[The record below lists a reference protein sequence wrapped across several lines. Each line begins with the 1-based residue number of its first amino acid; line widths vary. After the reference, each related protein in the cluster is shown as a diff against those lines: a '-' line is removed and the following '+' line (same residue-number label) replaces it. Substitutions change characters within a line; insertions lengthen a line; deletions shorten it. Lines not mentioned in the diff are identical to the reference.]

1 MEGGDLCMSSVDSRV
16 VDMKFNRND
25 FAKGVSDTMKQLGD
39 LNSSLKMEGATK
51 GLSDVDDAAKK
62 VDFKNMGDNAE
73 KEGLRIR
80 AMTIFVGTA
89 IATLSHQIFLAGENM
104 VKSLTIAPVISG
116 FQEYE
121 LMMGSVQT
129 ILANTARYGTTLP
142 QVTAALDEL
151 NTYADKTIY
160 DFGEMTKNI
169 GLFTN
174 AGIRV
179 EDATKMIE
187 GFSNVAAASGTNAEG
202 AASAAYQLSQAL
214 SAGTIRLMDWRSLQ
228 NVGMGN
234 KNMQDGLID
243 IAKAMGTL
251 SKAGVT
257 AKGVQQDFNGSLEK
271 GWLSSGVMSTY
282 LKIMAGDL
290 TDAQMK
296 TLGLTAE
303 QIKNFDAQQKMAQDA
318 ATKVR
323 TFTQLVGTV
332 REAVG
337 SGWTETFRTVFGD
350 FNQATE
356 LFTAVNNV
364 VSGIVG
370 SSADAR
376 NNMLKDWAKLGG
388 RTEVIKGI
396 SNAWH
401 ALLDILGPIHD
412 AFREIFPKE
421 TGAELAKLSTEFR
434 LWTESLIPSKKTMED
449 IKRTFAGLFAIL
461 DIGWQIVKAGFTFI
475 TDLIGHFAKG
485 GGSILGF
492 TGNLG
497 DLIVK
502 FDDFLK
508 KGDIFGK
515 FFDWLEPKIEAP
527 VDALKRFL
535 GFIGGFVK
543 AATSSKIMADTIDRI
558 RINTGELADAGDWV
572 LNVWGHITAVVSAL
586 WSSIEPILAKIGG
599 ALKTVASDIGHV
611 FSKVSFVDLLGGAGI
626 GGILVMFNSIRKAIN
641 RLFEKKSSGPGL
653 LDSVKE
659 SLEALTGT
667 LKTMQANLKAA
678 VLIEIATAI
687 GILAIAV
694 SVLSKIDAVGLFKAV
709 TAIGYMAGEL
719 VAAFKLMDILLKDA
733 KGMKLDILAAGLI
746 LVALAVDVLAS
757 AATKMAKLSWNDL
770 AKGLSGVVVL
780 LGAVGV
786 TMRIMPTRES
796 MITNAT
802 GILILAEAIKVLASS
817 VQTIAD
823 MSWVE
828 IAKGISGV
836 AALLLALGLF
846 NRFGKMSW
854 ADVGSGVGLIL
865 LATSIK
871 ILGSAVKDISQLSW
885 IELAKGMSTMAVALG
900 LFVLALRKLPTKVML
915 DSVSFVVI
923 AAGMKVLASAIKDL
937 SGFTWIELAKGM
949 SAIAVALGAIV
960 LALRLIPEGAIFSA
974 ASLLVAVA
982 AIKILAGAMKDLGGL
997 SWNEIAKSLVE
1008 LLGSLTLLSVA
1019 LIAME
1024 GSLPGAAALIVA
1036 AGGLVFLAKAMQI
1049 MGGMSWSDIAAALVA
1064 LAGALLV
1071 LAVGLTAMIIA
1082 LPGALALLA
1091 AAPGLVALAGALQLL
1106 GTLSWGDIG
1115 KSIVVLLG
1123 IFAALAIGGA
1133 LSPLIAALGIALV
1146 ALGVGVAAIGVGF
1159 EAGGKGFNEFADG
1172 MTKLSQIDSQGIHNV
1187 ADALQAVIDKIPGL
1201 IAAVAVGFV
1210 DFAQVI
1216 IDNAGTFGM
1225 AAAAMLDQMIMV
1237 FNQKIPQLV
1246 QAMWNGMDAVLKT
1259 VDDHLPGLI
1268 QKGVDIIVSLLWGI
1282 AKNMDRMAAAG
1293 TAALIAFMR
1302 AIAAYLP
1309 LLVQQGADMVIAVL
1323 NGIADTIRTRGPEL
1337 RAAAWNL
1344 GTSLIDGIFGGASDP
1359 KGQAKVIGAVQ
1370 GLANNAITAARNAL
1384 KSKSPSQ
1391 VFMEIGKDMVEG
1403 WAIGVDDNV
1412 DTVST
1417 SVMNMGKTIAGLGAL
1432 VSSQLSDSLTPTI
1445 TPVLDLTNVQRDA
1458 SQINQLLQT
1467 SPLNMDSTYANAK
1480 NASAQVIANQ
1490 LASLEAASQSGDTFE
1505 FTQINQSPKALSTA
1519 EIYRNTNNQLSV
1531 AKGVLTNAN

>member
-1 MEGGDLCMSSVDSRV
+1 MSSVDSRV

-39 LNSSLKMEGATK
+39 LNNSLKMEGATK
-51 GLSDVDDAAKK
+51 GLSDVEDAAKK
-62 VDFKNMGDNAE
+62 VDFKEMGDNAE

-142 QVTAALDEL
+142 QVTSALDEL

-174 AGIRV
+174 AGIKV

-234 KNMQDGLID
+234 KNMQDGLIQ
-243 IAKAMGTL
+243 IAGAMGTL
-251 SKAGVT
+251 SKAGVN
-257 AKGVQQDFNGSLEK
+257 AKGVQSDFNGSLEK

-296 TLGLTAE
+296 TLGLTAA

-350 FNQATE
+350 FNEATD

-535 GFIGGFVK
+535 GFIGGFAK

-626 GGILVMFNSIRKAIN
+626 GGILVMFNNIRKAVN

-659 SLEALTGT
+659 SLETLTGT

-694 SVLSKIDAVGLFKAV
+694 SVLSKINAVGLIKAV
-709 TAIGYMAGEL
+709 VAIGYMAAEL

-746 LVALAVDVLAS
+746 LVATAIDILAS
-757 AATKMAKLSWNDL
+757 AATKLAQLSWNEL
-770 AKGLSGVVVL
+770 AKGLAGVVVL
-780 LGAVGV
+780 LGAVAGAMRLMPEQGKMISSGAGV
-786 TMRIMPTRES
+786 
-796 MITNAT
+796 
-802 GILILAEAIKVLASS
+802 ILIAE
-817 VQTIAD
+817 
-823 MSWVE
+823 
-828 IAKGISGV
+828 
-836 AALLLALGLF
+836 
-846 NRFGKMSW
+846 
-854 ADVGSGVGLIL
+854 
-865 LATSIK
+865 
-871 ILGSAVKDISQLSW
+871 
-885 IELAKGMSTMAVALG
+885 
-900 LFVLALRKLPTKVML
+900 
-915 DSVSFVVI
+915 
-923 AAGMKVLASAIKDL
+923 
-937 SGFTWIELAKGM
+937 
-949 SAIAVALGAIV
+949 
-960 LALRLIPEGAIFSA
+960 
-974 ASLLVAVA
+974 
-982 AIKILAGAMKDLGGL
+982 AIKILAGAVKQISDLSWGDIAKGLTGVAALLVALGLFTRFSEMNNAGIGSGVGLVLLATSVKILGSAMKDISDLNWNDLARGMTGVVVGLGAMAGAIKLMPSGGVLKGAGVIEVAAAMKILASAIKDMSSMSWVEIGKGATVMAGGL
-997 SWNEIAKSLVE
+997 TAIVLAMKFMSPSDIITATGLVIAVAGLKILASAMKDMASMSWAEIAKSLVE
-1008 LLGSLTLLSVA
+1008 LLGSLTLLSAA
-1019 LIAME
+1019 LIVME

-1091 AAPGLVALAGALQLL
+1091 AAPGLVALAGAMQLF
-1106 GTLSWGDIG
+1106 GAVSWGDIG

-1133 LSPLIAALGIALV
+1133 LSPLILALAAAMVILA
-1146 ALGVGVAAIGVGF
+1146 AGVAAIGLGIQ
-1159 EAGGKGFNEFADG
+1159 AGGSGIRALGDG
-1172 MTKLSQIDSQGIHNV
+1172 LTKLSQIDSQGLTNV
-1187 ADALQAVIDKIPGL
+1187 ANALDLLIGKIPAL
-1201 IAAVAVGFV
+1201 IAAVAVGLV

-1216 IDNAGTFGM
+1216 IDNASTFGN
-1225 AAAAMLDQMIMV
+1225 AAAAMIDQMTIV
-1237 FNQKIPQLV
+1237 FYLKMPQLV
-1246 QAMWNGMDAVLKT
+1246 NAMWSGMEQILKT
-1259 VDDHLPGLI
+1259 IDDHLPMLI
-1268 QKGVDIIVSLLWGI
+1268 QKGVDIITKLLWGI
-1282 AKNMDRMAAAG
+1282 ASNMNKVAAAG
-1293 TAALIAFMR
+1293 TAALIAFMQ
-1302 AIAAYLP
+1302 AIGTYLP
-1309 LLVQQGADMVIAVL
+1309 LLVQSGADMVISVI
-1323 NGIADTIRTRGPEL
+1323 NGIANTIRTRGPEL

-1344 GTSLIDGIFGGASDP
+1344 GSSLIEGIFGGASDP

-1370 GLANNAITAARNAL
+1370 SLANNAITAARNTF

-1391 VFMEIGKDMVEG
+1391 VFYSIGQDVVDG
-1403 WAIGVDDNV
+1403 LAIGIQNDAAAQSAVL
-1412 DTVST
+1412 
-1417 SVMNMGKTIAGLGAL
+1417 NMGKTITGLGAQI
-1432 VSSQLSDSLTPTI
+1432 SAGIDNFTPTV
-1445 TPVLDLTNVQRDA
+1445 TPVLDLSNIQKDA
-1458 SQINQLLQT
+1458 SQIGQLLQT
-1467 SPLNMDSTYANAK
+1467 TPLSVDSNYASAK
-1480 NASAQVIANQ
+1480 AASAQVTANQ
-1490 LASLEAASQSGDTFE
+1490 LAALEAAAQSGDTFN
-1505 FTQINQSPKALSTA
+1505 FVQNNQSPKALSSA
-1519 EIYRNTNNQLSV
+1519 ELYRQTNNQLSV